1 MRRNWI
7 PAFAGM
13 TAFVLF
19 LLSTAASAYS
29 LPVPDFKRLESD
41 LRLRP
46 AQKVQF
52 DIAVAASQRALMS
65 VALAGL
71 AAKERVADEMARPL
85 PDLNVLLKAH
95 QDVIEMTLPLFK
107 EAGGEWERLY
117 GMLDRSQVTAARR
130 FIDDQL
136 GPFLSGWK

>member
-1 MRRNWI
+1 
-7 PAFAGM
+7 M
-13 TAFVLF
+13 TVFVLF
-19 LLSTAASAYS
+19 LLSTAAAAYS

-95 QDVIEMTLPLFK
+95 QDVIETTLPLFR